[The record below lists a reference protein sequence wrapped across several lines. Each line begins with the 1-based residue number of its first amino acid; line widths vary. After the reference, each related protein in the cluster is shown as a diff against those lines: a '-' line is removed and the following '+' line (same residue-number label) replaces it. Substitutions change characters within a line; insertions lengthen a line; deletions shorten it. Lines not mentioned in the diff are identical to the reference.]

1 VGIAEFSMPGEVVL
15 VTGGRRGMGKEIALA
30 VAKAGADV
38 AICDVVTDDGQLQ
51 AVATEIKKLGR
62 RCLAIPADTTRK
74 SDVDTMVQKVM
85 DEFGHIDVLVNN
97 AGIVLRSPLLDLPE
111 GDWDKLMNINVKGYY
126 LCAQA
131 VAKRMVEQRKG
142 IVINMA
148 SQYAFRVTPQMGLYS
163 IAKAGVAMLTR
174 GLAQELGQYGIRV
187 NAVAPGLVRTEFS
200 RSSWTN
206 PQLMEQYEMSV
217 PLGRIAETDDVIGVV
232 MFLASSA
239 AKYITGHTLLVDGGA
254 LA

>member
-1 VGIAEFSMPGEVVL
+1 MPGEVVL

-38 AICDVVTDDGQLQ
+38 AICDVVIDDGQLQ

>member
-1 VGIAEFSMPGEVVL
+1 
-15 VTGGRRGMGKEIALA
+15 
-30 VAKAGADV
+30 
-38 AICDVVTDDGQLQ
+38 
-51 AVATEIKKLGR
+51 
-62 RCLAIPADTTRK
+62 
-74 SDVDTMVQKVM
+74 
-85 DEFGHIDVLVNN
+85 
-97 AGIVLRSPLLDLPE
+97 
-111 GDWDKLMNINVKGYY
+111 
-126 LCAQA
+126 
-131 VAKRMVEQRKG
+131 
-142 IVINMA
+142 
-148 SQYAFRVTPQMGLYS
+148 MGLYS